1 MKKIMLVAVLINIT
15 TLSMAADRLNGEQL
29 KKILVG
35 STEIGVYTNKGQ
47 QLNYSEFYRPDG
59 VIQATEDKYGVYTG
73 TYTIKVDG
81 CFNANYDGNEF
92 DGCYYY
98 VHLTGDQ
105 YSITSPQGTVS
116 TVRVTKG
123 DAKKLNQF

>member
-1 MKKIMLVAVLINIT
+1 MKKLLLIAALINIT
-15 TLSMAADRLNGEQL
+15 TSSMAGDRLNSEQL

-59 VIQATEDKYGVYTG
+59 VIRATEDTYGAYTG
-73 TYTIKVDG
+73 TYTIKADG

-98 VHLTGDQ
+98 THLTGDQ
-105 YSITSPQGTVS
+105 YNITSPQGTVS
-116 TVRVTKG
+116 TVRIRKG
-123 DAKKLNQF
+123 DVKN